1 MQLGVREAA
10 RLLGVS
16 EKTVYRWIKD
26 GRLPAYRINEQH
38 RFNRAELL
46 EWATSRRI
54 NVSPEIFEEP
64 EDAARMPLP
73 TVGDAL
79 QAGGIHYRVG
89 GTDKSSVLRAVVDLM
104 RLPDEVNRQFLHQV
118 LLARESLGSTGVGD
132 GIAIPHVR
140 NPIVMHIPKP
150 TVTLCFLEHEID
162 FAAIDGKPV
171 NTLFTIVSPGVRAH
185 LHVLSRL
192 AFALRDGVFRS
203 LLSTQATREEIL
215 IAVRRVDDM
224 EIQGKQLRGSGS
236 ATE

>member
-10 RLLGVS
+10 HLLGVS
-16 EKTVYRWIKD
+16 EKTIYRWIKD
-26 GRLPAYRINEQH
+26 GRLPAYRVNEQH

-64 EDAARMPLP
+64 EETAQMRLP
-73 TVGDAL
+73 TVGEAL
-79 QAGGIHYRVG
+79 EAGGIHYRVG
-89 GTDKSSVLRAVVDLM
+89 GTDKASVLSAVVDLM
-104 RLPDEVNRQFLHQV
+104 RLPDEVNRKFLHQV

-162 FAAIDGKPV
+162 FGAIDGKPV
-171 NTLFTIVSPGVRAH
+171 HTLFTIVSPGVRAH

-192 AFALRDGVFRS
+192 AFALRDEDFRAV
-203 LLSTQATREEIL
+203 LSKQASREEIL
-215 IAVRRVDDM
+215 GALRRVDDM
-224 EIQGKQLRGSGS
+224 EIRGRGLRESGSG
-236 ATE
+236 TE